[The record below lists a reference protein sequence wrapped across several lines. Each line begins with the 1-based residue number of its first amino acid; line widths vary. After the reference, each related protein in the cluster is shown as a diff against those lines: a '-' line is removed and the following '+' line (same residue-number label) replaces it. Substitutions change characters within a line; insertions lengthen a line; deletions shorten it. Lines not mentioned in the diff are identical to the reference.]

1 MSRAAFSLV
10 ELLVVIAII
19 SILAGALSVG
29 IGKSSN
35 KSVQAAANTLYA
47 QLQSAR
53 TVAVM
58 KNATSR
64 LLIEKVPESEWKTQR
79 MIILTDPASNGQ
91 WDQASPWVR
100 LPQGTFIILDG
111 ESPRSTKGGI
121 DNAEHPPESM
131 DYVGRQFA
139 YYEFSPTG
147 SCDRNVAARIIV
159 GAGTHGEGGW
169 VQQNQSLVHGLFLT
183 RIGEAVFFEGP
194 DHIMAAS
201 P

>member
-19 SILAGALSVG
+19 AVLAGALSVG

-35 KSVQAAANTLYA
+35 QSVQAAANTLYA

-58 KNATSR
+58 KNTTAR
-64 LLIEKVPESEWKTQR
+64 LLIEKVPESGWTTQR
-79 MIILTDPASNGQ
+79 MVILSGPTSNGL

-100 LPQGTFIILDG
+100 LPQGTFVILDG
-111 ESPRSTKGGI
+111 ESPRSTKGGP
-121 DNAEHPPESM
+121 DNAENPPESM
-131 DYVGRQFA
+131 DYVGRPFA

-147 SCDRNVAARIIV
+147 SCDRHVAARVIV
-159 GAGTHGEGGW
+159 GAGTHGEGVW

-183 RIGEAVFFEGP
+183 RIGEPVFFGDP